1 MVINLIHCPLRYEI
15 EKLSMAFFPEEK
27 FQIHEEAP
35 YAETDVNGVITV
47 CRTEEAGSQKIQIQA
62 ERNGVT
68 VQQEEVGSFTESTE
82 ILAGRVLYRALSEL
96 TGITP
101 PWGILT
107 GVRPSKLM
115 TAYMAQSGAEAA
127 KEHFR
132 KDLLVSPEKAEL
144 VCQVS
149 EAEERILAT
158 STPNSYSLYVSI
170 PFCPNRCSYCSFV
183 SHSISSPGAKKLLP
197 VYVDLLLKELQ
208 QTAELVRNSNLHL
221 ESVYIGGGTPS
232 TLSAE
237 QITALLGTIQSEFDL
252 SQTREFT
259 FESGRPDTMN
269 LAKWQAIR
277 QGGVTRVSINPQT
290 MTDSILQSIGRDHTV
305 QDIEDCFREAR
316 SVGFQ
321 DINMDLIA
329 GLEGDTPENFER
341 SLNAVLALDPESVT
355 VHTLAYKRSSNLVPT
370 EELFS
375 RGKDTAKMLH
385 TAEKQLRSAGH
396 LPYYLYRQT
405 RSVGNLENVG
415 WCKPG
420 HECYYNIY
428 MMEECHSILSC
439 GAGAVTKL
447 KVPDTNAISRLFH
460 FKYPYEYNTRFE
472 KLQEQK
478 EELSRFLLQYH
489 HK

>member
-27 FQIHEEAP
+27 FQIREEEP
-35 YAETDVNGVITV
+35 YLDADGNGVITV
-47 CRTEEAGSQKIQIQA
+47 CRTEEAESQKIQVQA
-62 ERNGVT
+62 ERKET
-68 VQQEEVGSFTESTE
+68 AVQQEETGPLTESME

-96 TGITP
+96 TGIMP

-115 TAYMAQSGAEAA
+115 TSYMAQSGAQAA
-127 KEHFR
+127 KEYFR
-132 KDLLVSPEKAEL
+132 NKLLVSPEKAEL

-197 VYVDLLLKELQ
+197 AYLDLLLKELR
-208 QTAELVRNSNLHL
+208 QTAELVRNSNLRL

-237 QITALLGTIQSEFDL
+237 QITALLDTIQAEFDL
-252 SQTREFT
+252 SKAREFT
-259 FESGRPDTMN
+259 FEAGRPDTMN
-269 LAKWQAIR
+269 LQKWDAIR

-290 MTDSILQSIGRDHTV
+290 MTDSILQSIGRNHTV
-305 QDIEDCFREAR
+305 KDIEACFKDAR
-316 SVGFQ
+316 SLGFQ

-329 GLEGDTPENFER
+329 GLEGDTPDNFER
-341 SLNAVLALDPESVT
+341 SLDAVLALDPESVT
-355 VHTLAYKRSSNLVPT
+355 VHTLAYKRSSNLIPT

-447 KVPDTNAISRLFH
+447 KVPETNSISRLFH
-460 FKYPYEYNTRFE
+460 FKYPYEYNTQFE

-478 EELSRFLLQYH
+478 AALSQFLLQYH
-489 HK
+489 HM